1 MVKPHEPG
9 LLNALG
15 KRAAPRLAPLLAH
28 GAAAQAVRHLETY
41 LAILQGK
48 GSGTGWDLAAE
59 VQVAL
64 AAIRRPDAAIIDVG
78 GGRGDWTAAMLASLP
93 LAQVW
98 LLEPSARALYHLAE
112 RGLPRTTVIPAAA
125 GDQPGNALLLAPR
138 SEQPIASLHRRRDS
152 YFQQEQFDAQPVQV
166 VTLDQII
173 AAFHLDVVDF
183 VKIDVEGHELA
194 VLQGARAA
202 LAAGRIKALAFE
214 FGSGNLNARTFFHDV
229 WDELQPLG
237 FDLHRICP
245 GGVLLPV
252 AEYYEDLEH
261 FRGVS
266 NYLAMLH
273 TEKS

>member
-1 MVKPHEPG
+1 MVKPHGTRPPQRPG
-9 LLNALG
+9 QAS
-15 KRAAPRLAPLLAH
+15 RARLAPLLAH

-64 AAIRRPDAAIIDVG
+64 AAIRRPNAAIIDVG

-194 VLQGARAA
+194 VLQGVREPRWPQAELRRWPSNLAQAISTPAPFSTMSGMSCSRWASTCIASVRAVCYC
-202 LAAGRIKALAFE
+202 RWPNTTKIWNIFE
-214 FGSGNLNARTFFHDV
+214 A
-229 WDELQPLG
+229 
-237 FDLHRICP
+237 
-245 GGVLLPV
+245 
-252 AEYYEDLEH
+252 
-261 FRGVS
+261 
-266 NYLAMLH
+266 
-273 TEKS
+273 